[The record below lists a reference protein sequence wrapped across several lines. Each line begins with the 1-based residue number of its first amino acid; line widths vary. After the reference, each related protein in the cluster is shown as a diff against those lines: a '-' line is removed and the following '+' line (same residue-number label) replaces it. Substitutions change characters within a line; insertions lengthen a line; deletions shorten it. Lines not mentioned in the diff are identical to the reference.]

1 MWSGSNISNPGK
13 NIDDDDDNYHDV
25 NDVKDNDNDDDDD
38 DEKAE
43 VPWPTS
49 ALRRKSRRHSDHSY
63 LHDDQFL
70 HWLPK

>member
-13 NIDDDDDNYHDV
+13 NIDDDDNYHDV
-25 NDVKDNDNDDDDD
+25 NDVDNDDDDDDDD

>member
-13 NIDDDDDNYHDV
+13 NIDDVDNYHDV
-25 NDVKDNDNDDDDD
+25 DDVDDDDDD

-70 HWLPK
+70 PWLPR